1 MKESDKSRSFRR
13 LFSLYLERY
22 LLHKH
27 FRCVMMK
34 GSVDPKENLPVLYLA
49 NHSSWWDGLIIFLLT
64 KKASELDHYMMME
77 EKQLKQY
84 AFFRKLGAF
93 PVHKENLK
101 SVKQALMTAKENM
114 QNGGA
119 VWLFP
124 QGKIMHQDV
133 RPLELEGGASFLVR
147 QFEQVVVK
155 PVTLQYTFNKY
166 QKPIVSVVFGDDA
179 IVSGSSLRSKDMTRM
194 LGDLLETQLNRHQS
208 QIIADPD
215 FSINEDFKQ
224 VTRTSQSTSDAFD
237 SFKKWVRTWRSS

>member
-13 LFSLYLERY
+13 IFSLYLERY

-34 GSVDPKENLPVLYLA
+34 GSVDPNEKLPVLYLA

-64 KKASELDHYMMME
+64 EKASELDHYMMME

-101 SVKQALMTAKENM
+101 SVKQALMTAKKNM
-114 QNGGA
+114 QAGGA
-119 VWLFP
+119 LWLFP

-155 PVTLQYTFNKY
+155 PVTLHYTFNQF
-166 QKPIVSVVFGDDA
+166 QKPTVSVVFGEEA
-179 IVSGSSLRSKDMTRM
+179 LVSGGALRSKEVTYM
-194 LGDLLETQLNRHQS
+194 LSGLLETQLNAHQA
-208 QIIADPD
+208 QVIANPD
-215 FSINEDFKQ
+215 FSNEEFRQ
-224 VTRTSQSTSDAFD
+224 MTRTSQSTSDAFD
-237 SFKKWVRTWRSS
+237 SFKKWVKTWRSF

>member
-13 LFSLYLERY
+13 IFSLYLERY
-22 LLHKH
+22 LLLKH
-27 FRCVMMK
+27 FRSVMMK
-34 GSVDPKENLPVLYLA
+34 GTVDPNEKLPVLYIA

-64 KKASELDHYMMME
+64 EKASELDHYMMME

-114 QNGGA
+114 QAGGA

-124 QGKIMHQDV
+124 QGKIMHQDM
-133 RPLELEGGASFLVR
+133 RPLELEGGASFIVR

-155 PVTLQYTFNKY
+155 PVTLHYTFNQF
-166 QKPIVSVVFGDDA
+166 QKPTVSAVFGEDTL
-179 IVSGSSLRSKDMTRM
+179 VCGGELRGKDVTHLLR
-194 LGDLLETQLNRHQS
+194 DLLETQLNAHQA
-208 QIIADPD
+208 QVIADPD
-215 FSINEDFKQ
+215 FTTNQEFRQ
-224 VTRTSQSTSDAFD
+224 MTRTSQSTSDAFD
-237 SFKKWVRTWRSS
+237 SFKKWVKTWRSS

>member
-13 LFSLYLERY
+13 IFSLYLERY

-34 GSVDPKENLPVLYLA
+34 GAVDPNEKLPVLYLA

-64 KKASELDHYMMME
+64 EKASGLDHYMMME

-101 SVKQALMTAKENM
+101 SVKQALMMAKENM
-114 QNGGA
+114 QAGRA

-155 PVTLQYTFNKY
+155 PVTLHYTFNQF
-166 QKPIVSVVFGDDA
+166 QKPTVSAVFGEDTF
-179 IVSGSSLRSKDMTRM
+179 VSGGELRSKDVTHLLR
-194 LGDLLETQLNRHQS
+194 DLLETQLNAHQA
-208 QIIADPD
+208 QVIADPD
-215 FSINEDFKQ
+215 FSTNQEFRQ
-224 VTRTSQSTSDAFD
+224 MTRTSQSTSDAFD
-237 SFKKWVRTWRSS
+237 SFKKWVKTWRSS

>member
-13 LFSLYLERY
+13 IFSLYLERY

-34 GSVDPKENLPVLYLA
+34 GTVDPNEKLPVLYIA

-64 KKASELDHYMMME
+64 EKASELDHYMMME

-93 PVHKENLK
+93 PVQKENLK

-114 QNGGA
+114 QAGRA

-124 QGKIMHQDV
+124 QGKIMHQDM

-155 PVTLQYTFNKY
+155 PVTLHYTFNQF
-166 QKPIVSVVFGDDA
+166 QKPTVSAVFGEDTL
-179 IVSGSSLRSKDMTRM
+179 VSGGEFRSKGVTHLLR
-194 LGDLLETQLNRHQS
+194 DLLETQLNTHQA
-208 QIIADPD
+208 QVIADPA
-215 FSINEDFKQ
+215 FSTNQEFRQ
-224 VTRTSQSTSDAFD
+224 MTRTSQSTSDAFD
-237 SFKKWVRTWRSS
+237 SFKKWVKTWRSS

>member
-13 LFSLYLERY
+13 IFSLYLERY

-34 GSVDPKENLPVLYLA
+34 GTVDPNEKLPVLYIA

-64 KKASELDHYMMME
+64 EKASELDHYMMME

-93 PVHKENLK
+93 PVQKKNLK

-114 QNGGA
+114 QAGGA

-124 QGKIMHQDV
+124 QGKIMHQDM

-155 PVTLQYTFNKY
+155 PVTLHYTFNQF
-166 QKPIVSVVFGDDA
+166 QKPTVSAVFGEDTL
-179 IVSGSSLRSKDMTRM
+179 VSGGELRSKDVTHLLR
-194 LGDLLETQLNRHQS
+194 DLLDTQLNAHQA
-208 QIIADPD
+208 QVIADPD
-215 FSINEDFKQ
+215 FSNNQEFRQ
-224 VTRTSQSTSDAFD
+224 MTRTSQSTSDAFD
-237 SFKKWVRTWRSS
+237 SFKKWVKTWRSS

>member
-1 MKESDKSRSFRR
+1 
-13 LFSLYLERY
+13 
-22 LLHKH
+22 
-27 FRCVMMK
+27 MMK
-34 GSVDPKENLPVLYLA
+34 GSVDPNEKLPVLYLA

-64 KKASELDHYMMME
+64 EKASELDHYMMME

-114 QNGGA
+114 QAGGA

-155 PVTLQYTFNKY
+155 PVTLHYTFNQF
-166 QKPIVSVVFGDDA
+166 QKPTVSALFGEDTL
-179 IVSGSSLRSKDMTRM
+179 VCGGELRSKDVTN
-194 LGDLLETQLNRHQS
+194 LLSDLLETQLNAHQA
-208 QIIADPD
+208 QVIEDPD
-215 FSINEDFKQ
+215 FTTNQEFRQ
-224 VTRTSQSTSDAFD
+224 MTRTSQSTSDAFD
-237 SFKKWVRTWRSS
+237 SFKKWVKTWRSS

>member
-1 MKESDKSRSFRR
+1 MKESHKSRSFRR
-13 LFSLYLERY
+13 IFYLYLERY
-22 LLHKH
+22 LLNKH
-27 FRCVMMK
+27 FRCVMMQ
-34 GSVDPKENLPVLYLA
+34 GRLDPKEKLPVLYLA

-64 KKASELDHYMMME
+64 EKASELDHYMMME
-77 EKQLKQY
+77 EKQLTQY

-114 QNGGA
+114 QAGGA

-124 QGKIMHQDV
+124 QGKIMHQDT

-155 PVTLQYTFNKY
+155 PVTLHYTFNQF
-166 QKPIVSVVFGDDA
+166 QKPTVSVVFGEDVV
-179 IVSGSSLRSKDMTRM
+179 VSGGTLRSKEMTRM
-194 LGDLLETQLNRHQS
+194 LRDLLETQLNTHQA
-208 QIIADPD
+208 QVITDPD
-215 FSINEDFKQ
+215 FLTNEEFRQ

-237 SFKKWVRTWRSS
+237 SFKKWVKTWRSS

>member
-13 LFSLYLERY
+13 IFSLYLERY

-34 GSVDPKENLPVLYLA
+34 GSVDPNEKLPVLYLA

-64 KKASELDHYMMME
+64 EKASELDHYMMME

-101 SVKQALMTAKENM
+101 SVKQALMTAKKNM
-114 QNGGA
+114 QAGGA

-155 PVTLQYTFNKY
+155 PVTLHYTFNQF
-166 QKPIVSVVFGDDA
+166 QKPTVSVVFGEEA
-179 IVSGSSLRSKDMTRM
+179 LVSGGALRSKEVTYM
-194 LGDLLETQLNRHQS
+194 LSGLLETQLNAHQE
-208 QIIADPD
+208 QVIADPD
-215 FSINEDFKQ
+215 FSNEEFRQ
-224 VTRTSQSTSDAFD
+224 MTRTSQSTSDAFD
-237 SFKKWVRTWRSS
+237 SFKKWVKTWRSF

>member
-1 MKESDKSRSFRR
+1 
-13 LFSLYLERY
+13 
-22 LLHKH
+22 
-27 FRCVMMK
+27 MMK
-34 GSVDPKENLPVLYLA
+34 GTVDPNEKLPVLYIA

-64 KKASELDHYMMME
+64 EKASELDHYMMME

-93 PVHKENLK
+93 PVQKKNLK

-114 QNGGA
+114 QAGGA

-124 QGKIMHQDV
+124 QGKIMHQDM

-155 PVTLQYTFNKY
+155 PVTLHYTFNQF
-166 QKPIVSVVFGDDA
+166 QKPTVTAVFGEDTL
-179 IVSGSSLRSKDMTRM
+179 VCGEELRSKDVTHLLR
-194 LGDLLETQLNRHQS
+194 DLLETQLNAHQA
-208 QIIADPD
+208 QVIADPD
-215 FSINEDFKQ
+215 FSTNQEFRQ

-237 SFKKWVRTWRSS
+237 SFKKWVKTWRSS